1 MPTEL
6 RPAVVRTKRDFSMA
20 MHAKL
25 HFAPILMT
33 FVAILASGCANAIGA
48 SETERTICRELR
60 ADLPTYSR
68 RDTPETLAAGARFV
82 EVFAAVCG
90 G

>member
-1 MPTEL
+1 MSVQPRSRMRPTV
-6 RPAVVRTKRDFSMA
+6 PALLAAA
-20 MHAKL
+20 MLLTGCVK
-25 HFAPILMT
+25 
-33 FVAILASGCANAIGA
+33 SGGSA
-48 SETERTICRELR
+48 TERTICRELR

>member
-1 MPTEL
+1 MTGLPRSRT
-6 RPAVVRTKRDFSMA
+6 RPIVPALLAAA
-20 MHAKL
+20 ML
-25 HFAPILMT
+25 LT
-33 FVAILASGCANAIGA
+33 GCVKPEG
-48 SETERTICRELR
+48 SEIERAICRELR

-68 RDTPETLAAGARFV
+68 RDTPETLKAGARFV

>member
-1 MPTEL
+1 MTVQPRSRMRPTV
-6 RPAVVRTKRDFSMA
+6 PALLAAA
-20 MHAKL
+20 ML
-25 HFAPILMT
+25 LTGCLAP
-33 FVAILASGCANAIGA
+33 VGSA
-48 SETERTICRELR
+48 ETERTICRELR

>member
-1 MPTEL
+1 MSERARSRMRPTV
-6 RPAVVRTKRDFSMA
+6 PALLAAA
-20 MHAKL
+20 ML
-25 HFAPILMT
+25 LTGCLAPGGS
-33 FVAILASGCANAIGA
+33 A
-48 SETERTICRELR
+48 TERAICRELR